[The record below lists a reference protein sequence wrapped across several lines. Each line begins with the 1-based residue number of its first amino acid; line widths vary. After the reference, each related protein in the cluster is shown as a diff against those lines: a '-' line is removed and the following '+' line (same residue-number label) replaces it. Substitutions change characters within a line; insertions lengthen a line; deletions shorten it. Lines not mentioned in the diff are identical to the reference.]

1 MSKCHYR
8 QYGPSGTIEKSDILC
23 ILPINVINE
32 KIYIIIWFWLVCLA
46 LISTLYLFYLMAV
59 FLLPFYRVNITSSRV
74 N

>member
-8 QYGPSGTIEKSDILC
+8 QYGPSGTIEKADILC